1 MQGTVVIAGS
11 GAVRHRARGWILV
24 ALGLLSATSFSATA
38 TPARAQDT
46 LEDVA
51 APTSAPTHVP
61 GRAPKRSLLQFLND
75 GGFIGWI
82 IVVLSMVAVGFVI
95 EHAMTIRRAKLMPE
109 EVVDQLDDLIRD
121 GKVDEAIQVCEAP
134 ENHSLVANVVLAAL
148 QRYKNSQ
155 FGFAEYKAAV
165 EEAGEDQ
172 TARLYRKTEI
182 LNLIGAIAPMLGL
195 LGTVQ
200 GMIEAFNVI
209 AASGGMA
216 KPDQLAGGISLA
228 LITTFQGLVV
238 AIPVMCAFTYFR
250 GRIDSLV
257 SETGNRVEQVLA
269 PLARR
274 S

>member
-1 MQGTVVIAGS
+1 MHGTEVTAGGRRVGFRPGAWLWFVLSIA
-11 GAVRHRARGWILV
+11 AVHLPNP
-24 ALGLLSATSFSATA
+24 A
-38 TPARAQDT
+38 TPVAAQET

-51 APTSAPTHVP
+51 GPSTTPTSAPV
-61 GRAPKRSLLQFLND
+61 RVPKRSLLKFLND
-75 GGFIGWI
+75 GGFIGWV
-82 IVVLSMVAVGFVI
+82 IVLLSVVAVGFGV
-95 EHAMTIRRAKLMPE
+95 EHAMTIRRSVLMPE
-109 EVVDQLDDLIRD
+109 TVVDELDDLIRD
-121 GKVDEAIQVCEAP
+121 GKVDEAIQACQVP
-134 ENHSLVANVVLAAL
+134 ENHSLVSNVVLAAL

-172 TARLYRKTEI
+172 TARLYRKTEV

-228 LITTFQGLVV
+228 LITTFEGLVV

-257 SETGNRVEQVLA
+257 SEAGNRVEQVLA

-274 S
+274 A